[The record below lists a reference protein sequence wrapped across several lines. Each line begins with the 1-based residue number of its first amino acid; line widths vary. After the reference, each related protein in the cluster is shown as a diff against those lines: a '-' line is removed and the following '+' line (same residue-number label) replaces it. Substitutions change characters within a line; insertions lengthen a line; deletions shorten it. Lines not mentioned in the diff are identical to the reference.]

1 MNKKKIVIASIL
13 KPLLDPRHYER
24 FALSLAKTNKYEV
37 NIIANGEKKPNTPD
51 IRFYSNGITGRKL
64 THRLKLRWK
73 TYFYILKIRPHLLI
87 VCTIELL
94 PFAFFYSWITRCKI
108 VYDVQENYTLNF
120 KYLTE
125 YGFLHKALLV
135 PLVRII
141 ERLSRQFVDH
151 YFLAEKCYSEQLK
164 FIHTKFTVLENKTV
178 LKEVNK
184 PSEPIEK
191 NKLRFVFSG
200 TVSAYAG
207 IHKIFQI
214 IECLKVS
221 GLDFQFTIIGQV
233 FDQQISSKLMNI
245 QSSKI
250 HIKVSES
257 PVPHASIIEE
267 IQQADIG
274 VVAYQSQIVNA
285 NKVPTKLYEYVAYG
299 LPYLIEKDS
308 YWWKVGKKLGGAIPV
323 DFDALSTE
331 SLVKALKTKP
341 TFADASD
348 RNKALWK
355 TEEGKFLTSIYTLLE

>member
-1 MNKKKIVIASIL
+1 LNKKKIVIASIL

-51 IRFYSNGITGRKL
+51 IRFYSNGIPGRKL

-73 TYFYILKIRPHLLI
+73 TYYHIIKIRPHLLI

-94 PFAFFYSWITRCKI
+94 PFAFFYSRITRCKL
-108 VYDVQENYTLNF
+108 VYDVQENYSLNF
-120 KYLTE
+120 KYLLE
-125 YGFLHKALLV
+125 YGFLHKAFLS
-135 PLVRII
+135 PLVRVI
-141 ERLSRQFVDH
+141 EHMSRRFVDH
-151 YFLAEKCYSEQLK
+151 YFLAEKCYSEQLE
-164 FIHTKFTVLENKTV
+164 FINTRFTILGNKTV
-178 LKEVNK
+178 LEEVNK
-184 PSEPIEK
+184 PSQDIQK
-191 NKLRFVFSG
+191 SKLRFLFSG

-207 IHKIFQI
+207 IHKIFEI

-233 FDQQISSKLMNI
+233 FDPHISAKLMNI
-245 QSSKI
+245 QSSEI

-267 IQQADIG
+267 IKQADIG

-285 NKVPTKLYEYVAYG
+285 HKVPTKLYEYVAYG

-308 YWWKVGKKLGGAIPV
+308 YWWKVGKKLGGAIPI
-323 DFDALSTE
+323 DFDALSAE
-331 SLVKALKTKP
+331 SLIKALNTKP
-341 TFADASD
+341 TSADAAD
-348 RNKALWK
+348 RNEALWK
-355 TEEGKFLTSIYTLLE
+355 TEEGKFLTSIYTLFE